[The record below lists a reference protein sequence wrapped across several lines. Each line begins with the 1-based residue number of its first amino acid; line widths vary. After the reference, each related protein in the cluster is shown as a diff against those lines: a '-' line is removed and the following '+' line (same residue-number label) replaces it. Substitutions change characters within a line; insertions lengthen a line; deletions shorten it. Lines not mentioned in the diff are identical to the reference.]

1 MVVWD
6 LWLTITTLVL
16 GLHPRS
22 KSYHAIFASPQNLGE
37 GDSEK

>member
-22 KSYHAIFASPQNLGE
+22 KVIMPFLQAYKIWGE
-37 GDSEK
+37 GDSKK